1 MKKTLTTLK
10 ELRKQNKMTQVEL
23 AEIMNVS
30 QGTITYW
37 EQGKRE
43 PSCEDLKKLADVFN
57 VSLDYLLSRNN
68 VAHYSSLSLEQEK
81 LLNDFK
87 NLSKGNK
94 QIILNMIAAFLTQQA
109 AKVFGNIIN
118 NNNNNGGGNFYVNN
132 GLTL

>member
-1 MKKTLTTLK
+1 MAKTLIALK
-10 ELRKQNKMTQVEL
+10 ELRKQNKMTQAGL

-30 QGTITYW
+30 QATITYW

-57 VSLDYLLSRNN
+57 VSLDYLLNRNN
-68 VAHYSSLSLEQEK
+68 DVHYSSLSKEQEK
-81 LLNDFK
+81 LLSDFK
-87 NLSKGNK
+87 SLSKGNK

-118 NNNNNGGGNFYVNN
+118 TNSGSGNFFGGNNYFSF
-132 GLTL
+132 

>member
-1 MKKTLTTLK
+1 MAKTLIALK
-10 ELRKQNKMTQVEL
+10 ELRKQNKMTQAGL

-30 QGTITYW
+30 QATITYW

-57 VSLDYLLSRNN
+57 VSLDYLLNRNN
-68 VAHYSSLSLEQEK
+68 DVHYSSLSKEQEK
-81 LLNDFK
+81 LLSDFK
-87 NLSKGNK
+87 SL

-118 NNNNNGGGNFYVNN
+118 TNSGSGNFFSGNNYVS
-132 GLTL
+132 L